1 MTILPELRDA
11 LARAEPSLILPELR
25 DGLVRARPRRAW
37 RRRPVLAGGVA
48 LGGLLV
54 TAGALAATGVLQS
67 GEPIEPRHVE
77 RDPAHGVGVPVG
89 STARLLPLRVPDPAG
104 GPPWG
109 LRIVTTSRGLACL
122 QLGRVVGDQLGVL
135 GQDGIAG
142 NDGRF
147 HPLPVAT
154 ASTRL
159 TPCQVPDGAGQ
170 YFVGVDRHTYASGDS
185 TKRSCRGRDW
195 HSRARRRCPA
205 KDERRVAYGLL
216 GPQATRVSFVDG
228 TSMEP
233 TAPEGAYLSVRPGKG
248 VEPVTSMGGGPPVG
262 VFDAAVKRVDYRDG
276 TPCPEPGA
284 KRASCP
290 PKGYVE
296 RSATRPGPSA
306 GS

>member
-54 TAGALAATGVLQS
+54 TAGAWRPPACCRAANRSSRGTSSAIRPTVS
-67 GEPIEPRHVE
+67 ACRS
-77 RDPAHGVGVPVG
+77 G

-109 LRIVTTSRGLACL
+109 LRMVTTSRGLACL

-135 GQDGIAG
+135 RQGIAR

-154 ASTRL
+154 AST
-159 TPCQVPDGAGQ
+159 
-170 YFVGVDRHTYASGDS
+170 
-185 TKRSCRGRDW
+185 
-195 HSRARRRCPA
+195 
-205 KDERRVAYGLL
+205 
-216 GPQATRVSFVDG
+216 
-228 TSMEP
+228 P
-233 TAPEGAYLSVRPGKG
+233 THPL
-248 VEPVTSMGGGPPVG
+248 
-262 VFDAAVKRVDYRDG
+262 
-276 TPCPEPGA
+276 
-284 KRASCP
+284 
-290 PKGYVE
+290 
-296 RSATRPGPSA
+296 PGP
-306 GS
+306 